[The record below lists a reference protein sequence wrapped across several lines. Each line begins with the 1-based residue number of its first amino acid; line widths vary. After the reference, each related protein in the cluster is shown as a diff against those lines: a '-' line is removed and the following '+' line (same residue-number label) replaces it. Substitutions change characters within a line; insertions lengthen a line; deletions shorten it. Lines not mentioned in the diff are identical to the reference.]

1 MCTVYKPC
9 SCKKRA
15 KTRRCKKKYLKKIQ
29 NLVFCLASPTRIDFP
44 KKDLSSQIQSRRYRS
59 KSVFIN
65 IFCCLN
71 PFVSGHPVP
80 TLGQDDDDIHLI
92 IFNAHRHRL
101 REPQILPLTIILF
114 LSGVCASAVR
124 FLVFIGPVEKCI
136 LCVCS
141 RRVKKPP
148 PPSALTPAPIHVT
161 RCCCIIGTGQQWG
174 PHDDGD
180 PCQTTGALVV
190 VLQ

>member
-1 MCTVYKPC
+1 MCTRFMQEARKNE
-9 SCKKRA
+9 
-15 KTRRCKKKYLKKIQ
+15 TMLKKYLKKIK
-29 NLVFCLASPTRIDFP
+29 NLVFYLTSPTRIDFP

-80 TLGQDDDDIHLI
+80 TPDQDDDDIHLI
-92 IFNAHRHRL
+92 IFNARRHRL
-101 REPQILPLTIILF
+101 CEPQILPLTIIHF
-114 LSGVCASAVR
+114 LSGVRAFAVR

-148 PPSALTPAPIHVT
+148 PPSALTPATVHVT
-161 RCCCIIGTGQQWG
+161 RCCTI
-174 PHDDGD
+174 
-180 PCQTTGALVV
+180 
-190 VLQ
+190 